1 MVIMLSAGLLGGCGL
16 IGRAAASAGIS
27 SVSGAPAA
35 QSGSRKSGTDSTKK
49 ADDSLTQPVVNE
61 MFLPSSF
68 QAIVTSDLHYTKN
81 RRANSSIVSGMAFAE
96 EITDALVKEVVD
108 RKPDVFIMTGD
119 NTNTGDIYDAS
130 ALVKKLR
137 KIQDAGVRIILT
149 TGNHDFNRMDADDFE
164 AAYFDLLEPQDR
176 DPASLSYTVVEKDV
190 VFLAMDDN
198 AVHPGGQGEFSPET
212 MQWLKEMLEK
222 YKGHPVI
229 FLSHHTV
236 IYGKGAKNTAPY
248 RIQNEELLPLL
259 QTYGVQ
265 LALTGHMHSQVI
277 LEDGGMYEIVSSMP
291 FGGSHTI
298 GDLRI
303 NGRDVVYQI
312 QPIELDKYG
321 AGSTAQRLAARD
333 AENSESFL
341 DAIAEV
347 MKKDGVRRSDKEW
360 QGIRTLLG
368 SFFQYYY
375 EGSIADHAAELRAD
389 PYYNAMLEALWN
401 HNYGPWIKS
410 TVEDTKISSAGLS
423 FKFR

>member
-1 MVIMLSAGLLGGCGL
+1 MIIISASLLAGCSLTGQ
-16 IGRAAASAGIS
+16 AAAPAGS
-27 SVSGAPAA
+27 SGNTV
-35 QSGSRKSGTDSTKK
+35 D
-49 ADDSLTQPVVNE
+49 E

-68 QAIVTSDLHYTKN
+68 HAIVTSDLHYTKN

-96 EITDALVKEVVD
+96 EITDALVKEVID

-130 ALVKKLR
+130 ALVKKLQ
-137 KIQDAGVRIILT
+137 KIRDAGIPIILT

-164 AAYFDLLEPQDR
+164 AAYFCVLEPEDR
-176 DPASLSYTVVEKDV
+176 DPASLSYTAIVKEV

-198 AVHPGGQGEFSPET
+198 AVYPGGQGEFSPQT
-212 MQWLKEMLEK
+212 MQWLKNMLEK

-259 QTYGVQ
+259 QSSGIQ

-277 LEDGGMYEIVSSMP
+277 LEDGGMYEIISSMP

-298 GDLRI
+298 GDLYI
-303 NGRDVVYQI
+303 KGRNVEYQI
-312 QPIELDKYG
+312 QPIDFEKYG
-321 AGSTAQRLAARD
+321 AGTTAKRLASRD
-333 AENSESFL
+333 AENSASFL
-341 DAIAEV
+341 DSIAEV
-347 MKKDGVRRSDKEW
+347 IDRDGVRRSEREKR
-360 QGIRTLLG
+360 GIREVLG
-368 SFFQYYY
+368 RFFQYYY
-375 EGSIADHAAELRAD
+375 EGSIADHAAELQAD
-389 PYYNAMLEALWN
+389 KYYEAMLDALWK

-410 TVEDTKISSAGLS
+410 TVEETKISSASLS
-423 FKFR
+423 FRLR